1 MCFRMYNFNQKLQ
14 IRWVVVADGWEVV
27 EDAETISIHVYVLP
41 STHVD
46 VPTSKYTCR
55 CTFKN
60 PW

>member
-1 MCFRMYNFNQKLQ
+1 M
-14 IRWVVVADGWEVV
+14 ADGWEVV
-27 EDAETISIHVYVLP
+27 EDAETTSIHVYVLL